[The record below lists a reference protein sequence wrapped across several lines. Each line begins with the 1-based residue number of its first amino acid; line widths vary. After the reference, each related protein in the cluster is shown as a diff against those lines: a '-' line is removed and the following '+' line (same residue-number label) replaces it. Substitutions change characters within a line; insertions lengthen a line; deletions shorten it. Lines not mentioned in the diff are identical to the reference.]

1 MSKTTI
7 NDLDKIYNLGFIIT
21 IDWNMCFTVTWP
33 SYNSNQNFG
42 YECNVLVC
50 QFDDT
55 VPNIQF
61 LEVVDYCCDIFY
73 EWYNENFKKLD
84 DLRSPEE
91 FDDISLGNI
100 TKRVRRDLKLD
111 KLL

>member
-1 MSKTTI
+1 
-7 NDLDKIYNLGFIIT
+7 
-21 IDWNMCFTVTWP
+21 MCFTVTWP

-55 VPNIQF
+55 VPNIKF